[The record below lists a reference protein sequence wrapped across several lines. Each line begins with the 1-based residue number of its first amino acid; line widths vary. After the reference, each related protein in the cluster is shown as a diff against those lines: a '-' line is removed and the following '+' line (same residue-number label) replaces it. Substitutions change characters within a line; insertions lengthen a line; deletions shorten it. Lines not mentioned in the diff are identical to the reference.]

1 MVGFPAKTSG
11 RPLQKLC
18 LNMNTNNTSVCIE
31 CGKPRIVVGTYE
43 EKVGNST
50 VVYKETI
57 CSDPECQ
64 KKVEKTLAK
73 ELEKRQQSAMNQ
85 KLRMA
90 GRKSAKLQG
99 AKNA

>member
-1 MVGFPAKTSG
+1 MTIQDTSI
-11 RPLQKLC
+11 
-18 LNMNTNNTSVCIE
+18 CIE
-31 CGKPRIVVGTYE
+31 CGKRRVVVGTYE

-57 CSDPECQ
+57 CADPECQ

-85 KLRMA
+85 KLRIA
-90 GRKSAKLQG
+90 GRKSEKLRQ

>member
-1 MVGFPAKTSG
+1 MII
-11 RPLQKLC
+11 
-18 LNMNTNNTSVCIE
+18 NNSSICIE
-31 CGKPRIVVGTYE
+31 CGKQRIVVGTYE
-43 EKVGNST
+43 EKVGNSV

-57 CSDPECQ
+57 CPDPECQ

-90 GRKSAKLQG
+90 GRRTAGTQVIR
-99 AKNA
+99 NV

>member
-1 MVGFPAKTSG
+1 MIIDKTSI
-11 RPLQKLC
+11 
-18 LNMNTNNTSVCIE
+18 CIE
-31 CGKPRIVVGTYE
+31 CGKPRIVVRTYE

-57 CSDPECQ
+57 CANPECQ
-64 KKVEKTLAK
+64 KKVDKTLAK

-90 GRKSAKLQG
+90 GRKSTKTQG

>member
-1 MVGFPAKTSG
+1 MITQDTSI
-11 RPLQKLC
+11 
-18 LNMNTNNTSVCIE
+18 CIE
-31 CGKPRIVVGTYE
+31 CGKKRIVVGTYE

-57 CSDPECQ
+57 CADPECQ

-90 GRKSAKLQG
+90 GRKSAKTRET
-99 AKNA
+99 KNA